1 MRLDLDFLSRH
12 RGLVAVTA
20 LQALCGLYFVL
31 DVLTELPEL
40 RTEPMH
46 PLTEIAAVIALLIGS
61 ALGLRQL
68 RLLIRRNDRVE
79 NQLRAARGAFG
90 ELMKE
95 SFARWGLTPS
105 ERDVALL
112 SIKGL
117 SVAEIAA
124 MRATQTGTVKA
135 QCAAVYRKAG
145 VNSRAELLSLF
156 IDDLMGDLPLAAPPK
171 AAEGASAP
179 SERRPAA

>member
-1 MRLDLDFLSRH
+1 MRLDLETLGRH

-20 LQALCGLYFVL
+20 LQALCALFFVT
-31 DVLTELPEL
+31 DVLAELPAL
-40 RTEPMH
+40 RTEPVH
-46 PLTEIAAVIALLIGS
+46 PLAELLAVIALLIGT

-68 RLLIRRNDRVE
+68 RMLLRRNQRVE
-79 NQLRAARGAFG
+79 SQLRAARGAFG
-90 ELMKE
+90 ALMEE

-117 SVAEIAA
+117 SVAEIGA
-124 MRATQTGTVKA
+124 MRATRAGTVKA

-145 VNSRAELLSLF
+145 VNSRSELLSLF
-156 IDDLMGDLPLAAPPK
+156 IDDLMDDLPLGAPPK
-171 AAEGASAP
+171 AADSPAAP

>member
-1 MRLDLDFLSRH
+1 M
-12 RGLVAVTA
+12 
-20 LQALCGLYFVL
+20 
-31 DVLTELPEL
+31 E
-40 RTEPMH
+40 
-46 PLTEIAAVIALLIGS
+46 
-61 ALGLRQL
+61 
-68 RLLIRRNDRVE
+68 
-79 NQLRAARGAFG
+79 
-90 ELMKE
+90 E

-124 MRATQTGTVKA
+124 MRSTQAGTVKA